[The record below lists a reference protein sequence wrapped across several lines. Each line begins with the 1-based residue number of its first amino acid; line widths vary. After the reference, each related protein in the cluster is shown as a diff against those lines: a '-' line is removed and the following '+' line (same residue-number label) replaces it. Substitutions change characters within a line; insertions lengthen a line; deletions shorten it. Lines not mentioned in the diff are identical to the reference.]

1 MCLGIPGQVTA
12 ILDEESAMAEVEI
25 SGVRRAVNVLCVAET
40 GHPLSSLLG
49 TWVLVH
55 VGFAMSRIEEDEA
68 RETLRLLA
76 GIGELDD
83 ALAMM
88 RGAGGSDEGRV
99 LPEPT
104 GA

>member
-76 GIGELDD
+76 EIGELDSE
-83 ALAMM
+83 LATM
-88 RGAGGSDEGRV
+88 RASAQAPARDHE
-99 LPEPT
+99 
-104 GA
+104 